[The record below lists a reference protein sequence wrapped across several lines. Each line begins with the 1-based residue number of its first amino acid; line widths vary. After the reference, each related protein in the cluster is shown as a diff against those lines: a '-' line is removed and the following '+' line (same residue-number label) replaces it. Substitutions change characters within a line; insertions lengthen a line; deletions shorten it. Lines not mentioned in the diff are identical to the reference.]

1 MNSIN
6 FSIFG
11 GMYSEPFSGV
21 LKNSCSENLEK
32 IFKKLYFSKVAGRNS
47 ILVIFQGFCPRFK
60 QFPNFQLFVK
70 FPEQLSV
77 ATL

>member
-11 GMYSEPFSGV
+11 GMYSEPFSRV
-21 LKNSCSENLEK
+21 LKNRCSENLEK
-32 IFKKLYFSKVAGRNS
+32 IFEKLYFSKVAGRNS
-47 ILVIFQGFCPRFK
+47 VLVIFQGFCPHFK
-60 QFPNFQLFVK
+60 QFPKFQMFVK